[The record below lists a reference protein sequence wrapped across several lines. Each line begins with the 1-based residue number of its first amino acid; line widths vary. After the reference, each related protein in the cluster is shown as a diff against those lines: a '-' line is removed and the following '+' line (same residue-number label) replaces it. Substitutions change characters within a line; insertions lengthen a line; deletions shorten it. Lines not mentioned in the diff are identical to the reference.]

1 MNQSGIIVNIG
12 DLHQK
17 DLKKKK
23 ELGQINPGMFLHTFG
38 EMYEVMWFS
47 AQATCTEIWSS

>member
-17 DLKKKK
+17 DQKKKKEEKK
-23 ELGQINPGMFLHTFG
+23 ELGQNNPGMFLHTFG
-38 EMYEVMWFS
+38 GIYKV
-47 AQATCTEIWSS
+47 I

>member
-38 EMYEVMWFS
+38 EMYEVM
-47 AQATCTEIWSS
+47 